1 MVDNRSK
8 AAIYNTIHESKNKR
22 FSNFPTTFEKAMVA
36 KRPAAKAEK
45 ANKKTKEDK
54 TPEQQPESNEHP
66 SGETLALED
75 ANPWQEEMLE
85 EKTLEVKVQT
95 ETKAVAK
102 PKAKAKT
109 TKSKAKAAPKKKYGK
124 SKAKGKLQENYSSS
138 EEKAEEDR
146 WQR

>member
-75 ANPWQEEMLE
+75 ANPWQEEEMLE

-109 TKSKAKAAPKKKYGK
+109 TKSKAKAAPKKIWQKQSQRQAARKLLQQSRK
-124 SKAKGKLQENYSSS
+124 S
-138 EEKAEEDR
+138 
-146 WQR
+146 